1 MLSVD
6 VIIPCRNEVSYI
18 DQMLTAVLSQDY
30 PKNLIKIYVVD
41 GMSNDGTR
49 DVLKEFAERF
59 SNIYILDNPD
69 RTTPKALNIGIKAS
83 FSEVVVRMDCHA
95 NYPKNYIAYLVENLA
110 TLNADNVGV
119 CVETLP
125 AKATPKCIGI
135 ALALSSKI
143 GVGGSQF
150 RVGVNDVRAVDTVP
164 FGCYRRDVF
173 TRIGYFDEGL
183 TRNQDDEFN
192 SRLIKNGGQI
202 FILPK
207 LRIEYFA
214 RDTYAKLAKM
224 YFQYGLFKPLSNLKS
239 GRVVSIRQLVP
250 SSFLLVLVFFAFGG
264 VMSPLCIRGFLG
276 LLLIYELTVFSYS
289 FVVFSKASKDIL
301 VPLSGAWAVNILH
314 FSYGYGFI
322 KGLWK
327 VSLGWRGSEVGMS
340 R

>member
-30 PKNLIKIYVVD
+30 PKHLLNIYVVD
-41 GMSNDGTR
+41 GMSNDGTQ
-49 DVLKEFAERF
+49 DVLKGFSERYKNVYVL
-59 SNIYILDNPD
+59 SNPD

-83 FSEVVVRMDCHA
+83 SSEVVVRMDCHA
-95 NYPKNYIAYLVENLA
+95 NYPTNYISYLVENLVA
-110 TLNADNVGV
+110 LKADNVGV

-125 AKATPKCIGI
+125 AKETPKCVGI
-135 ALALSSKI
+135 ALALSSRI

-150 RVGVNDVRAVDTVP
+150 RVGVGEVKAVDTVP
-164 FGCYRRDVF
+164 FGCFRRDVF

-192 SRLIKNGGQI
+192 SRLIKNGGKI

-207 LRIEYFA
+207 LSIEYYA
-214 RDTYAKLAKM
+214 RDTYTKLAKM

-250 SSFLLVLVFFAFGG
+250 SGFLLTLLFLALCGLGAPVYVLGFF
-264 VMSPLCIRGFLG
+264 G
-276 LLLIYELTVFSYS
+276 LLFFYEAVVLAYS
-289 FVVFSKASKDIL
+289 FAVFSKGANTLL

-314 FSYGYGFI
+314 FSYGYGFLR
-322 KGLWK
+322 GLVK
-327 VSLGWRGSEVGMS
+327 VSMGWRGSEVGMS